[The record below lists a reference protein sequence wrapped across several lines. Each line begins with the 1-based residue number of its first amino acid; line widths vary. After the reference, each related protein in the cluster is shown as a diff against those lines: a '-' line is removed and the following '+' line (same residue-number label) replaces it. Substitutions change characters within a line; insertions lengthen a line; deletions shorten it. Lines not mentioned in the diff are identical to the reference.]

1 MLCRAVKINEA
12 VIRCWDRM
20 CFGRRTVRWLW
31 DSRNHCWCV
40 VLLKICGGTCPH
52 STVSL
57 CLKFSS
63 TILMHLH
70 FASSEQVN
78 QIYLMLCY
86 ELTQLHSCFT
96 CSPLASVIGPTI
108 FTARTWEAASAST
121 SVSAASPHP
130 RSPWDL
136 STNPGPV
143 WPPAIRA
150 PAASKG
156 GVD

>member
-1 MLCRAVKINEA
+1 MSAVQGSENKWSCDQVLRQNVFWQEDSQ
-12 VIRCWDRM
+12 VTVGFQKSLLM
-20 CFGRRTVRWLW
+20 CSSTKDLLW
-31 DSRNHCWCV
+31 DVPTLNSSPLFE
-40 VLLKICGGTCPH
+40 VLQYNINAPAH
-52 STVSL
+52 
-57 CLKFSS
+57 
-63 TILMHLH
+63 
-70 FASSEQVN
+70 SEQEN
-78 QIYLMLCY
+78 QIYLMLWY
-86 ELTQLHSCFT
+86 ELSQLHSCFT

-108 FTARTWEAASAST
+108 FTARIWEATSAST

-156 GVD
+156 RVD